1 MAPRPSAPAGS
12 ILGLDDPAMRGGHLW
27 HPTPS
32 LGLGI
37 PSSDGGPSGQIPIRV
52 FLFDWSDDV
61 ISFKE
66 LMQGYM
72 HFFIAQVVRAANQLQ
87 QFKSQPP

>member
-1 MAPRPSAPAGS
+1 VAFPFRIGWVTR
-12 ILGLDDPAMRGGHLW
+12 LRTETLRG
-27 HPTPS
+27 
-32 LGLGI
+32 I
-37 PSSDGGPSGQIPIRV
+37 IPIQS
-52 FLFDWSDDV
+52 FFFGWSDDV